1 MLVFIFRF
9 HIRADLAGEVRIL
22 SGLLCF
28 GAFLLQQQESSG

>member
-9 HIRADLAGEVRIL
+9 HIRADLAGEVRI